1 MQASVYDRFIQLLVT
16 KAREFVVGD
25 PFDEATAGGPLIS
38 KAQYDRVWSYI
49 ESGKKEGAKVVVG
62 GEKRTSKGF
71 FVDPC
76 GERSSSFIKILVTER
91 SRKSSR
97 MLSPR

>member
-1 MQASVYDRFIQLLVT
+1 MQASVYDKFIQLLVK
-16 KAREFVVGD
+16 KAKEFVVGD

-38 KAQYDRVWSYI
+38 KVQYDRVWSYI

-76 GERSSSFIKILVTER
+76 GELI
-91 SRKSSR
+91 
-97 MLSPR
+97 